1 VDIMARKAAAKVEAA
16 IQTVVAKFDDSYDAE
31 KALRKVTKALRDQDK
46 LIYEGGVV
54 ALDEGGELEF
64 KDMRDIGLTD
74 IIVDAADTTI
84 SVGLGGLGLV
94 MGVAMAGLNFVFD
107 SLRLVKNNAGQV
119 IGLAGEVLAYPNRK
133 LLSSY
138 RPGAETLKLSKSLKP
153 GETAVVVTAD
163 PDTAANL
170 ATELARSGGQLL

>member
-1 VDIMARKAAAKVEAA
+1 MAQAA
-16 IQTVVAKFDDSYDAE
+16 IQTVVAKFENPADAE
-31 KALRKVTKALRDQDK
+31 KALRKVTKALRDEDK
-46 LIYEGGVV
+46 LIYEGGMV
-54 ALDEGGELEF
+54 ALDRDGELEF
-64 KDMRDIGLTD
+64 MDMRDIGLAD

-84 SVGLGGLGLV
+84 SIGLGGLGLL
-94 MGVAMAGLNFVFD
+94 MGVATAGLNFVFD

-133 LLSSY
+133 LLSNY

-163 PDTAANL
+163 PDTAATL
-170 ATELARSGGQLL
+170 ATDLARSGGELL